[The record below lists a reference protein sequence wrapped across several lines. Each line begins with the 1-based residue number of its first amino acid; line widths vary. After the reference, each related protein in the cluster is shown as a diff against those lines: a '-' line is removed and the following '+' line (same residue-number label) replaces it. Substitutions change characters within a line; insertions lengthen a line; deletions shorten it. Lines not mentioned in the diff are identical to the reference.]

1 MSETSYLRETLNRRA
16 KSLANLRP
24 LFDLE
29 ANKGRYPELPLA
41 KLDLFRFASA
51 LLDVIVT
58 EMGGFH
64 RGATYEQILAALTPQ
79 LLQAVPDLDAT
90 KADRLA
96 SFLLDQLTN
105 ERERDAFRVRYQ
117 TSTPEGRLEWAW
129 AIFKLVELRDLE
141 GDGQPRYVASAEAI
155 NIYLESLGVEL
166 EAQQAADEAAL
177 QHFIRHGKLDEAALA
192 ARTALARTVEYT
204 EHIRRAL
211 RVVERNV
218 ESVNWVADVLPKLGQ
233 ARNHIEERIHAED
246 DLAAEAERKMSET
259 DQAGRGKLVFVKEQ
273 LEIAARKHNEL
284 LTLVMSSNRI
294 FLDEHARQSF
304 HPIALTPFPNPQT
317 AVLKPLLQRP
327 AGETDAWLV
336 ANWHLLHPPAIEPLP
351 DFSQMVAKLW
361 QERRA
366 TETVQPIVAP
376 ELENIED
383 PVPPFTPEIKMRVED
398 ALESLPSETRLSD
411 WLTKLNG
418 DSGDARHLAVLLA
431 GQWYEGLEDGV
442 AISADGRQLETTDVY
457 GDDLLI
463 TRRPHA

>member
-1 MSETSYLRETLNRRA
+1 MNETSYLRETLNRRA
-16 KSLANLRP
+16 KSLAHLRP

-41 KLDLFRFASA
+41 SLDLFRFVSA

-64 RGATYEQILAALTPQ
+64 RGATYEQILSALTPQ
-79 LLQAVPDLDAT
+79 LRQAVPDIDAT
-90 KADRLA
+90 QVDRVA
-96 SFLLDQLTN
+96 GYLLDQLTN

-117 TSTPEGRLEWAW
+117 TSTPDGRLEWAL

-141 GDGQPRYVASAEAI
+141 GDGQPRYVGSAEAI

-259 DQAGRGKLVFVKEQ
+259 DQTGREKLVFVKEQ

-284 LTLVMSSNRI
+284 LTLVMSSNRV

-304 HPIALTPFPNPQT
+304 HPVALVPFPNPQT
-317 AVLKPLLQRP
+317 AVLRPLLQRP
-327 AGETDAWLV
+327 AGETDGWLV

-351 DFSQMVAKLW
+351 DFSQMIAKLW

-366 TETVQPIVAP
+366 TETVQPIVPP

-383 PVPPFTPEIKMRVED
+383 PVPPFTPEIKIRVEN
-398 ALESLPSETRLSD
+398 ALESLPSETRLSH
-411 WLTKLNG
+411 WLAKLNG
-418 DSGDARHLAVLLA
+418 DDSDGRHLAVLLA
-431 GQWYEGLEDGV
+431 AQWYEGMEDGV
-442 AISADGRQLETTDVY
+442 AISVDGHSLESFDVY

-463 TRRPHA
+463 TRKPHA

>member
-1 MSETSYLRETLNRRA
+1 
-16 KSLANLRP
+16 
-24 LFDLE
+24 
-29 ANKGRYPELPLA
+29 
-41 KLDLFRFASA
+41 
-51 LLDVIVT
+51 
-58 EMGGFH
+58 MGGFH
-64 RGATYEQILAALTPQ
+64 RGATYEQILSSLTPQ
-79 LLQAVPDLDAT
+79 LIQAVPQIDAVLY
-90 KADRLA
+90 DRIT

-117 TSTPEGRLEWAW
+117 TSTTAGRLEWAL

-211 RVVERNV
+211 RVIERNV
-218 ESVNWVADVLPKLGQ
+218 ENLNWVADVLPKLSQG
-233 ARNHIEERIHAED
+233 RNHIEERIRAED

-259 DQAGRGKLVFVKEQ
+259 DQAGREKLVFVKEQ
-273 LEIAARKHNEL
+273 LEVAARKHNEL
-284 LTLVMSSNRI
+284 LTLVIGSNKV

-304 HPIALTPFPNPQT
+304 HSITWAQFPNPQS
-317 AVLKPLLQRP
+317 AVLKPLLHRP
-327 AGETDAWLV
+327 SGETDAWLL
-336 ANWHLLHPPAIEPLP
+336 ANWHLLHPPAILPLP
-351 DFSQMVAKLW
+351 DFSQMVSKLW

-366 TETVQPIVAP
+366 PDTVPPITAP

-383 PVPPFTPEIKMRVED
+383 PPPAFTTETKVLVID
-398 ALESLPSETRLSD
+398 ALESLPLEARLSQWLTRL
-411 WLTKLNG
+411 NG
-418 DSGDARHLAVLLA
+418 ENRDARHLAVLLA
-431 GQWYEGLEDGV
+431 GHWYEGLEDGIV
-442 AISADGRQLETTDVY
+442 ISVDGHQLEVADVY

-463 TRRPHA
+463 RRNSHA

>member
-1 MSETSYLRETLNRRA
+1 MIENSYLRETLNRRA
-16 KSLANLRP
+16 RSLAHLRP
-24 LFDLE
+24 LFDIE
-29 ANKGRYPELPLA
+29 TNKGRYPELPLTE
-41 KLDLFRFASA
+41 LDLFRFSSA
-51 LLDVIVT
+51 VLDVIVT

-64 RGATYEQILAALTPQ
+64 RGATYDQILSVLTPQ
-79 LLQAVPDLDAT
+79 IQQAVPEIDSLRV
-90 KADRLA
+90 DRVT

-117 TSTPEGRLEWAW
+117 TSTTDGRLDWAM

-155 NIYLESLGVEL
+155 NIYLESLGIEL

-192 ARTALARTVEYT
+192 TRTALTRTVEYT
-204 EHIRRAL
+204 EHIRKAL

-246 DLAAEAERKMSET
+246 NLVAEAERKMSET
-259 DQAGRGKLVFVKEQ
+259 DHAGRQKLVFVKEQ
-273 LEIAARKHNEL
+273 LEVAARKHNEL

-304 HPIALTPFPNPQT
+304 HAIALTPFPNPQN
-317 AVLKPLLQRP
+317 AVLKPVLQRP
-327 AGETDAWLV
+327 IGETDEWLL

-351 DFSQMVAKLW
+351 DLSQLVAKLL
-361 QERRA
+361 QDRRSL
-366 TETVQPIVAP
+366 ELVQPILLP

-383 PVPPFTPEIKMRVED
+383 PVPAFTADTRVRVEA
-398 ALESLPSETRLSD
+398 ALESLPLETRLSEWMAKID
-411 WLTKLNG
+411 TNDVDG
-418 DSGDARHLAVLLA
+418 RHLALLLT
-431 GQWYEGLEDGV
+431 GQWYEEMEEGITISDDG
-442 AISADGRQLETTDVY
+442 QELQPNDVY

-463 TRRPHA
+463 KRKSHA